1 MNLQNI
7 FKFLGAILALFSSQ
21 SLTAQTCLINTGK
34 LDHGNIVYTE
44 VFEYD
49 YVDIKPE
56 FPGGGR
62 SMINFINSNRE
73 YPHEAYESGIQGRVT
88 CSFVVNVD
96 GKLSNIKILRGVE
109 NSLNEEALRLIQI
122 MPDWIPGSLNGTI
135 VPVRVICNIPFRI

>member
-7 FKFLGAILALFSSQ
+7 FKLSGVLLALFGSQ

-34 LDHGNIVYTE
+34 LDNGNIVYTE

-88 CSFVVNVD
+88 CSFVVNTD
-96 GKLSNIKILRGVE
+96 GTLSNIKILKGVE
-109 NSLNEEALRLIQI
+109 NSLNEEALRLIQS
-122 MPDWIPGSLNGTI
+122 MPEWTPGSIHGTP
-135 VPVRVICNIPFRI
+135 VPVRVICNIPFRR